1 MYPKMTDFSL
11 VMYAISSDRAGP
23 GSVGALGKVL
33 PPSPPKKK
41 KKQEIFHKFTLI

>member
-33 PPSPPKKK
+33 PPP